1 MNHRDNLRSINPL
14 PPPLSTWCRSVD
26 PILVK
31 IQLLWLLDFRLGFVF
46 VIFVLFLDYI
56 WFKLS
61 LVTRFAGMLVTP
73 LAMCFAMLSCR
84 SAQHLGRFVFFYIV
98 ICLLFYQFTN
108 FNTLLDEKV
117 RIIKTI
123 FPVTSFVVI
132 HHDTTWKNV
141 RWPSKEP
148 RHYILCH
155 FLRSTTCFQVEENY
169 KMFVCLERQAQ
180 WRQF

>member
-14 PPPLSTWCRSVD
+14 PPPPLSTWCRSVD

-46 VIFVLFLDYI
+46 VIFVLFLVYI

-84 SAQHLGRFVFFYIV
+84 SAQHLGRLVFFYII

-108 FNTLLDEKV
+108 FNTLLDVKIR
-117 RIIKTI
+117 RIKII
-123 FPVTSFVVI
+123 FPVTSLVVI
-132 HHDTTWKNV
+132 HRDTTWKMFGD
-141 RWPSKEP
+141 
-148 RHYILCH
+148 HQ
-155 FLRSTTCFQVEENY
+155 RSHVTIFCVIFYEVQPAFKLKRTTKCS
-169 KMFVCLERQAQ
+169 FV
-180 WRQF
+180 

>member
-1 MNHRDNLRSINPL
+1 MNRRGNLRSINT
-14 PPPLSTWCRSVD
+14 PPSTWCRSVD

-61 LVTRFAGMLVTP
+61 YSLWL
-73 LAMCFAMLSCR
+73 
-84 SAQHLGRFVFFYIV
+84 LGSLE
-98 ICLLFYQFTN
+98 CLLRHWQCVSQCFLADRHSTLDGWYFFNLQFQYIARWKDKEN
-108 FNTLLDEKV
+108 K
-117 RIIKTI
+117 II
-123 FPVTSFVVI
+123 FPATSLVVI

-141 RWPSKEP
+141 RWLSKEP

-169 KMFVCLERQAQ
+169 KMFVCFERQAQ
-180 WRQF
+180 WRKFWTQRE